1 MSRNNEE
8 IFNESLGQA
17 VSIVY
22 CIDKKDVIDYATVG
36 SFPLSPSFQIN
47 SQFCLLVSEKVKRI
61 RLNRTKKASS
71 VCISSRFYSPD
82 CEETGSKR
90 GRARHGERGGERER
104 ETETQTQT
112 EAEKP
117 ERRWTDPAARSSSRP
132 RLRDTPGHPRQVT
145 AALLGLSGRREASG
159 AAALGGETFPSLP
172 PPTSGCPHPRRPVIW
187 ASRYLGGGE
196 APKPYFVPRLS
207 AHSPPSLTPPRPL
220 VSPYVWV
227 LHPASPAAHTTRV
240 SGLTHAGFRGHRPHG
255 DAERNFCPQTAAGR
269 RGSEVR
275 AS

>member
-1 MSRNNEE
+1 MNGPKDDDEVDDDDEVSGGGSPLSQPLSAHLRAAPLPCAAPAAAARSGNRWSRLPSSGHRAAGWRKKGGCRGCRAPQTPFEPLSALFHKCLILSRNNEE

-47 SQFCLLVSEKVKRI
+47 SRSSLLVSEKVKRI

-104 ETETQTQT
+104 E
-112 EAEKP
+112 
-117 ERRWTDPAARSSSRP
+117 RD
-132 RLRDTPGHPRQVT
+132 RDTDTDGGGKACEKVDGHSRRPAPPGPAPGGPGTPQDHPSPSYPPPSPARL
-145 AALLGLSGRREASG
+145 AALDGKIGFYHPQLSRVD
-159 AAALGGETFPSLP
+159 TF
-172 PPTSGCPHPRRPVIW
+172 V
-187 ASRYLGGGE
+187 
-196 APKPYFVPRLS
+196 
-207 AHSPPSLTPPRPL
+207 
-220 VSPYVWV
+220 
-227 LHPASPAAHTTRV
+227 
-240 SGLTHAGFRGHRPHG
+240 
-255 DAERNFCPQTAAGR
+255 
-269 RGSEVR
+269 GS
-275 AS
+275 